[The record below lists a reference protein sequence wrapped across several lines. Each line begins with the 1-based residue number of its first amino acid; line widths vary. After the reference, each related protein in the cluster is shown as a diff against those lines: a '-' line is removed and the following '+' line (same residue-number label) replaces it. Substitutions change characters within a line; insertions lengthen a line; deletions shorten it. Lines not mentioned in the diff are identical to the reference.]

1 MRQYRMNY
9 RNDEQYVVQCWNDE
23 NGNWWTCAFFD
34 EESRL
39 IFNGY
44 LPDEMCE
51 EIYSFLESQC
61 IHIDENAKAW
71 ILTN

>member
-9 RNDEQYVVQCWNDE
+9 RNDEPCVECRNNEKGTWYL
-23 NGNWWTCAFFD
+23 CAGFD

-39 IFNGY
+39 IFFGD

-61 IHIDENAKAW
+61 IHIDENARAW
-71 ILTN
+71 ILAN

>member
-1 MRQYRMNY
+1 MRQYRINEENGKTY
-9 RNDEQYVVQCWNDE
+9 VQCRNVERGDWYF
-23 NGNWWTCAFFD
+23 CATFD

-39 IFNGY
+39 IFLGD
-44 LPDEMCE
+44 LPNLMCK
-51 EIYSFLESQC
+51 EIYAFLESQC